1 MSMDSDNSNRRINEP
16 QRFDETDSSIESV
29 DLSDTSSGDDWID
42 TKWNLSSGTW
52 NISKLR
58 TIRNKG
64 IDWKA

>member
-1 MSMDSDNSNRRINEP
+1 MDSDNSNWRINEP

-52 NISKLR
+52 NISKLW
-58 TIRNKG
+58 TIRNKRM
-64 IDWKA
+64 DWKA

>member
-1 MSMDSDNSNRRINEP
+1 MDSDNSNWRINEP

>member
-1 MSMDSDNSNRRINEP
+1 MDSDNSNWRINEP

-58 TIRNKG
+58 TIRNKR

>member
-1 MSMDSDNSNRRINEP
+1 MDSDNSNRRINEP

-52 NISKLR
+52 NISKLW
-58 TIRNKG
+58 TIRNKR